1 MKVITIGILCV
12 GFLAVNFL
20 LRKALAT
27 VRRKSGLLG
36 IINRYFPII
45 ELVFWASFVIWVVDI
60 MFSTSQ
66 FFLYFIFLMITFGFV
81 LFFLFFVKDYIA
93 GIQLKSRYNLYHSQR
108 FKSSQVSGIIKK
120 LGLLSIE
127 LKSDNGSDFKVPYAQ
142 IDQKTIELNIQEKSG
157 GENIIKVNV
166 ASNLNEEATVRKISE
181 LVINS
186 PWSSHKSNP
195 TIVGSDVENGQKTY
209 KISCITNGV
218 NGGKKLKELVEKEF
232 NNQKKQ

>member
-1 MKVITIGILCV
+1 MKVITIGILCI

-27 VRRKSGLLG
+27 VRSKSGVMG
-36 IINRYFPII
+36 IINRYFPIV
-45 ELVFWASFVIWVVDI
+45 ELIFWVAFVIWAIDI
-60 MFSTSQ
+60 MFSSSQ

-93 GIQLKSRYNLYHSQR
+93 GIQLKSRYNLSPSQR
-108 FKSSQVSGIIKK
+108 FKSGQVSGIIKK

-157 GENIIKVNV
+157 GENIIKVKLANT
-166 ASNLNEEATVRKISE
+166 LNEETAIRKINE

-186 PWSSHKSNP
+186 PWSTHKSNP
-195 TIVGSDVENGQKTY
+195 TVVVSEVENGEKTY
-209 KISCITNGV
+209 EISCITNGV

-232 NNQKKQ
+232 ENQKKQ